1 MTLAMVFPGQ
11 GSQSA
16 DMLSAFADLPVV
28 KQTFAEASA
37 TLDIDMWQIMS
48 DAQAINRTEVTQ
60 PLMLT
65 ADIAIWR
72 AWRERGGAMPA
83 LVAGHSLGEYAALVA
98 AEAIDFASALRLV
111 RTRAECM
118 NAAPPGAMA
127 AILGLDAD
135 KVSALCAEAAAGEV
149 LEPVNFNAPGQIVIA
164 GETSAVA
171 RAVAMAK
178 THGAKRAIE
187 LPVSIASHCSLMR
200 EPAQKFG
207 EALAAT
213 LFNAPVITVLS
224 NVDAQPHSLET
235 VRQALQAQL
244 DHPVQWIATIEACM
258 QRGVSDFYEC
268 GPGKVLIGLGK
279 RIAPD
284 ASWIALGERA
294 ALDEVTA

>member
-1 MTLAMVFPGQ
+1 MTLAIVFPGQ

-28 KQTFAEASA
+28 KQTFTEASA

-48 DAQAINRTEVTQ
+48 DAQAINRTEITQ

-72 AWRERGGAMPA
+72 AWRERGGARPA

-171 RAVAMAK
+171 RAVATAK

-213 LFNAPVITVLS
+213 VFNAPVITVLS

-235 VRQALQAQL
+235 LRQALQAQL

-258 QRGVSDFYEC
+258 QRGVSEFYEC
-268 GPGKVLIGLGK
+268 GPGKVLVGLGK

-284 ASWIALGERA
+284 ANWIALGERA
-294 ALDEVTA
+294 AFDEVTV